1 MSDQGGTLYGLG
13 VGPGD
18 PGLLTLK
25 ALEILKR
32 VPVIFAACS
41 SKNDYSLA
49 LGVVSPHLPAE
60 TEVVRLPFPMT
71 RDEEERSAAWEEN
84 GERILEVIG
93 QGSDAAFI
101 TIGDPLTYSTFG
113 YMVRTLIRMEPRV
126 RIETVPGITAF
137 QAAAAR
143 LNMLLAEDQE
153 AVALVS
159 GVSDLKKVKEASDW
173 ADTTVILKPYR
184 RFGDILGAL
193 ENGSPRPSLTL
204 VSRVGLEG
212 EEVVEDAWKLRGQ
225 GIDYLSLLLAKKT
238 SPRTE

>member
-18 PGLLTLK
+18 PGLLTLR
-25 ALEILKR
+25 ALEILRR

-49 LGVVSPHLPAE
+49 LGVVSPHLPPE
-60 TEVVRLPFPMT
+60 TKVVQLPFPMT
-71 RDEEERSAAWEEN
+71 RDEEERSAAWGEN
-84 GERILEVIG
+84 AERILEVVKAG
-93 QGSDAAFI
+93 LDAAFI

-113 YMVRTLIRMEPRV
+113 YMIRTLSRMEPGI
-126 RIETVPGITAF
+126 RIVTVPGITAF

-159 GVSDLKKVKEASDW
+159 GVSSLKKVKEASDW

-184 RFGDILGAL
+184 RFNEILGAL
-193 ENGSPRPSLTL
+193 ENGAPRPRLTL

-212 EEVVEDAWKLRGQ
+212 EKVEEDAWKLRGQ
-225 GIDYLSLLLAKKT
+225 RIDYLSLLLVKKT
-238 SPRTE
+238 DPRDR